1 MEKEFTKLFELFIAA
16 SVITNFVF
24 TRFLGLCIFFGVSKK
39 METAVGMSITF
50 TAVMTIAAALS
61 WLVLTYVMIPLE
73 ITFLKIVIF
82 IGIVAAFVQASD
94 TIMRKVSPG
103 LYYKLGVYLALIS
116 TNCIIIAVP
125 LINTAEKYNFLESIS
140 FGFGSGIGFAI
151 ALVLM
156 ASIREKLELADVPRP
171 FKGMPIAWIA
181 TALISLAF
189 MGFSGIITL

>member
-1 MEKEFTKLFELFIAA
+1 MEFGKLFELFIAA
-16 SVITNFVF
+16 SIINNFVF

-50 TAVMTIAAALS
+50 TSVMVIAAALS
-61 WLVLTYVMIPLE
+61 WIVYNYVMIPLE
-73 ITFLKIVIF
+73 LTFLKIVIF

-125 LINTAEKYNFLESIS
+125 LINAGEHYNFIESLS
-140 FGFGSGIGFAI
+140 FGLGSGIGFAI

-171 FKGMPIAWIA
+171 FRGMPIAWIT
-181 TALISLAF
+181 TALIALAF
-189 MGFSGIITL
+189 TGFSGIITL

>member
-1 MEKEFTKLFELFIAA
+1 MSNEFVKLFELFIAA
-16 SVITNFVF
+16 SVINNFVF

-50 TAVMTIAAALS
+50 TSVMVIAAALS
-61 WLVLTYVMIPLE
+61 WLVFYYVMVPLE
-73 ITFLKIVIF
+73 ITFLKIIIF

-125 LINTAEKYNFLESIS
+125 LINTSERYNFIESLA
-140 FGFGSGIGFAI
+140 FGLGSGIGFAI
-151 ALVLM
+151 ALTVM
-156 ASIREKLELADVPRP
+156 ASIREKLELADVPKP
-171 FKGMPIAWIA
+171 FRGMPIAWVT

-189 MGFSGIITL
+189 MGFSGLITL